1 VLRGLAVHRLWRC
14 GSCDMR
20 HAGTLRGMSKFII
33 DLLVKTRNRSISDT
47 NTLLTDRKCVILAF
61 DMRGLDVGSC
71 AGRDSPSSNS
81 VAGIHHALI
90 VPANTYVSANE
101 DGWQFLYNLFTCR
114 STGPVITQSLV
125 TCTIPL
131 KC

>member
-1 VLRGLAVHRLWRC
+1 
-14 GSCDMR
+14 
-20 HAGTLRGMSKFII
+20 MSKFII

-81 VAGIHHALI
+81 VAGIAHQPPRRHLANLVFVDESAHGLHHALI